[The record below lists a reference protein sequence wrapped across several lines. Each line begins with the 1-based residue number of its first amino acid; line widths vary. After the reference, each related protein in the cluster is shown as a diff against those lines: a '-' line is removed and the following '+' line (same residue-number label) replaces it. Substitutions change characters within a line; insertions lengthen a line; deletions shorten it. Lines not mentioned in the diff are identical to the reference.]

1 MLSQLF
7 FPLESTPVSMNLAL
21 FVCFCFQA
29 KVYCIKKYGHRCAFY
44 RNYPK
49 LRATKLDLLIY
60 AKQWQQ
66 LHAACFDLVRREAR
80 IERGSVGFSTL
91 RVKRGHML
99 ATPQNSQ
106 WLLLIFFFPFFTF
119 ANCVEEKVL
128 QLLGIARAVVE
139 DMKISRAKPLLGSLV
154 QRDPSLPRT
163 GRRLSFFP
171 EAHEGSP
178 AQGEGLEEQSCPTAA
193 GEEDSYG
200 FSVPEQETGSHLIAV
215 I

>member
-1 MLSQLF
+1 MV
-7 FPLESTPVSMNLAL
+7 T
-21 FVCFCFQA
+21 
-29 KVYCIKKYGHRCAFY
+29 
-44 RNYPK
+44 
-49 LRATKLDLLIY
+49 
-60 AKQWQQ
+60 
-66 LHAACFDLVRREAR
+66 FD
-80 IERGSVGFSTL
+80 
-91 RVKRGHML
+91 
-99 ATPQNSQ
+99 
-106 WLLLIFFFPFFTF
+106 FFFPFFTF
-119 ANCVEEKVL
+119 ANCFEEKVL

-139 DMKISRAKPLLGSLV
+139 AAASEDMKISRAKSLLGSLV
-154 QRDPSLPRT
+154 HRDPSLPHT